1 VLKFKIKSTA
11 LSNFEL
17 RASNFELLHM
27 TLEIIVFIGSIL
39 FGILLY
45 WREST
50 GNGLYRFFNKMMYSK
65 NLQMSPNDPTG
76 FLYQQKFILRLVFVG
91 MIFLVGILVVRFL
104 IPIDIA
110 TISVFASSI
119 VGTLLGT
126 YIGGFILKSGKV
138 IDAQSDSLEKKFD
151 NVIEQ
156 SRDFVHDMT
165 SKAPKVVEEP
175 KKESDEHSEP
185 PKKSARER
193 LKDKGLM

>member
-1 VLKFKIKSTA
+1 MLT
-11 LSNFEL
+11 
-17 RASNFELLHM
+17 ASNLSKM

-50 GNGLYRFFNKMMYSK
+50 GNGLYRFLNKMMYSK
-65 NLQMSPNDPTG
+65 KLQMSPNDPRG
-76 FLYQQKFILRLVFVG
+76 FLYQQKFLLRLVFITL
-91 MIFLVGILVVRFL
+91 IFLVGIVIARFL

-126 YIGGFILKSGKV
+126 YLGGFVLKSEKV
-138 IDAQSDSLEKKFD
+138 IDVQSQSLEKKFD
-151 NVIEQ
+151 NALGK
-156 SRDFVHDMT
+156 SRDFIQDIST
-165 SKAPKVVEEP
+165 RQPDAIEE
-175 KKESDEHSEP
+175 SEREIEKDP
-185 PKKSARER
+185 ELPKKSARQR

>member
-1 VLKFKIKSTA
+1 
-11 LSNFEL
+11 
-17 RASNFELLHM
+17 M

-50 GNGLYRFFNKMMYSK
+50 GNGFYRFFNKMMYSK
-65 NLQMSPNDPTG
+65 KLQMSPLDPTG
-76 FLYQQKFILRLVFVG
+76 FLYQQKFLLRLVFIA
-91 MIFLVGILVVRFL
+91 MIFLVGIVIARFL

-126 YIGGFILKSGKV
+126 YIGGFILKSEKV
-138 IDAQSDSLEKKFD
+138 IDAHSDNIEEKLDKA
-151 NVIEQ
+151 IEQ
-156 SRDFVHDMT
+156 GRDFIQDI
-165 SKAPKVVEEP
+165 SSREPKVVEEA
-175 KKESDEHSEP
+175 KSEIDEDPEI

>member
-1 VLKFKIKSTA
+1 
-11 LSNFEL
+11 
-17 RASNFELLHM
+17 M
-27 TLEIIVFIGSIL
+27 TLELIVFIGSIL

-65 NLQMSPNDPTG
+65 ELQMSPNDPTG
-76 FLYQQKFILRLVFVG
+76 FLYQQKFILRLVFVTL
-91 MIFLVGILVVRFL
+91 IFLVGILIARFL

-126 YIGGFILKSGKV
+126 YVGGVVLKSEKV
-138 IDAQSDSLEKKFD
+138 IDEQSDSLEEKID
-151 NVIEQ
+151 SAIEQ
-156 SRDFVHDMT
+156 GRDFIQDIT
-165 SKAPKVVEEP
+165 TKEPTVVEEA
-175 KKESDEHSEP
+175 KKEIEDTTEE

>member
-1 VLKFKIKSTA
+1 
-11 LSNFEL
+11 
-17 RASNFELLHM
+17 M

-50 GNGLYRFFNKMMYSK
+50 GNGLYRFVNRMMYSK
-65 NLQMSPNDPTG
+65 KLQMSPNDPKG
-76 FLYQQKFILRLVFVG
+76 FLYEQKFLLRLVFIT
-91 MIFLVGILVVRFL
+91 MIFLVGILIARFL

-126 YIGGFILKSGKV
+126 YIGGFVLKSEKV
-138 IDAQSDSLEKKFD
+138 IDAHSDNFEKKFD
-151 NVIEQ
+151 TAIDQ
-156 SRDFVHDMT
+156 GKDFIQDITSRE
-165 SKAPKVVEEP
+165 PKVVEEA
-175 KKESDEHSEP
+175 KKEIDENPEP

>member
-1 VLKFKIKSTA
+1 
-11 LSNFEL
+11 
-17 RASNFELLHM
+17 M

-50 GNGLYRFFNKMMYSK
+50 GNGLYRFLNKLMYSK
-65 NLQMSPNDPTG
+65 KLQMSPDNPTG
-76 FLYQQKFILRLVFVG
+76 FVYQQKFLLRLVFIT
-91 MIFLVGILVVRFL
+91 MIFLVGILIARFL

-119 VGTLLGT
+119 VGTLIGT
-126 YIGGFILKSGKV
+126 YIGGFVLKSEKV
-138 IDAQSDSLEKKFD
+138 IDAHSDSIEEKFD
-151 NVIEQ
+151 HAIDQ
-156 SRDFVHDMT
+156 GRDFIQDIT
-165 SKAPKVVEEP
+165 SREPKVVEEA
-175 KKESDEHSEP
+175 KKEIEQNPVE

>member
-1 VLKFKIKSTA
+1 
-11 LSNFEL
+11 
-17 RASNFELLHM
+17 M
-27 TLEIIVFIGSIL
+27 TLELIVFIGSIL

-65 NLQMSPNDPTG
+65 ELQMSPNDPTG
-76 FLYQQKFILRLVFVG
+76 FLYQQRFILRLVFITL
-91 MIFLVGILVVRFL
+91 IFLVGILIARFL

-126 YIGGFILKSGKV
+126 YLGGLVLKSEKV
-138 IDAQSDSLEKKFD
+138 IDAQSDSLEKKID
-151 NVIEQ
+151 DAIEKG
-156 SRDFVHDMT
+156 RDFIEDI
-165 SKAPKVVEEP
+165 SAKEPKVVEEA
-175 KKESDEHSEP
+175 KKEIETQPEE

>member
-1 VLKFKIKSTA
+1 
-11 LSNFEL
+11 
-17 RASNFELLHM
+17 M

-65 NLQMSPNDPTG
+65 KLQMSPHNLKG
-76 FLYQQKFILRLVFVG
+76 FIYQQNFLLRLVCIG
-91 MIFLVGILVVRFL
+91 MIFLIGILIARFL

-126 YIGGFILKSGKV
+126 YIGGFILKSEKV
-138 IDAQSDSLEKKFD
+138 SETLERSFD
-151 NVIEQ
+151 EAIGQ
-156 SRDFVHDMT
+156 SRDFIKDI
-165 SKAPKVVEEP
+165 SKTQPKVAEDVDLVIEKEP
-175 KKESDEHSEP
+175 NP
-185 PKKSARER
+185 KSARER